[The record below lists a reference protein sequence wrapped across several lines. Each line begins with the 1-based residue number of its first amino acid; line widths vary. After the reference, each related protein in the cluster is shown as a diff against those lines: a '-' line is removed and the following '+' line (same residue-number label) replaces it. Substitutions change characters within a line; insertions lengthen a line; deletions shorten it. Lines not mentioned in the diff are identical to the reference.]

1 MRGKDRVVT
10 IRKTSGRIRKLKPE
24 DIGRLVDQAI
34 ASFRET
40 LESAVTKLSVGD
52 FVRLIQLR
60 KEISGEEPGN
70 VTVRWVDEC
79 QTTLNDE

>member
-1 MRGKDRVVT
+1 MNGKDRVET
-10 IRKTSGRIRKLKPE
+10 IRKIDRRVRKLKPE
-24 DIGRLVDQAI
+24 DIERLVDQAI
-34 ASFRET
+34 GSFEET
-40 LESAVTKLSVGD
+40 LDNAVTKLSAGD

-60 KEISGEEPGN
+60 KEISGDAPGN

>member
-10 IRKTSGRIRKLKPE
+10 IRKISGRIRKLKPE